1 MKPPK
6 GVGEASLGHAVGDGT
21 AFIFAMEIM
30 VSHGTGWEFADLGP
44 GVQTTEPHRSFGTPK
59 YHTDGSP

>member
-30 VSHGTGWEFADLGP
+30 VSHATAWEFADLGP
-44 GVQTTEPHRSFGTPK
+44 GVQTHGAAQKFREPQIS
-59 YHTDGSP
+59 Y